1 MLAGRGELLD
11 AGWRT
16 LQTQRMRVDTGGWEP
31 LVPRRWRQGTRLAG
45 SPGEELEQLQE
56 ELGQKAGW
64 QDSGLQIRLSWE
76 TER

>member
-1 MLAGRGELLD
+1 MLAGRGELLV
-11 AGWRT
+11 AGWRK
-16 LQTQRMRVDTGGWEP
+16 LQTQLDTGGWEP
-31 LVPRRWRQGTRLAG
+31 LSPRRWRQGTRLAG

-56 ELGQKAGW
+56 ELDQKAGW